1 MQDCTTYFKT
11 DTLHIEKAAT
21 DLEKSFATR
30 GEKHTHTKSYATF
43 FPLKY
48 GFNTVCCKNVCP
60 WDGGGGALKLTE
72 MT

>member
-11 DTLHIEKAAT
+11 DTLYIEKAAT

-48 GFNTVCCKNVCP
+48 GFNTLCCKNV
-60 WDGGGGALKLTE
+60 
-72 MT
+72 